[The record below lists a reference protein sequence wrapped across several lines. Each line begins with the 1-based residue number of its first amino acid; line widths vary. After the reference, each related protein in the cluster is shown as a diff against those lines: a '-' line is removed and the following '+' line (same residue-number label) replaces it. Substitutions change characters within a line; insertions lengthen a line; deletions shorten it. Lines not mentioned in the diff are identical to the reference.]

1 MYTQLEA
8 IFLIKEYQS
17 FPTQQSS
24 FAMGRT
30 QGKSKQPIYVKN
42 AWSSRSTTVGSG
54 AERSKGVTNTK
65 AAGWSGILPSGYVKI
80 AIENGHR
87 NSEFSH

>member
-1 MYTQLEA
+1 MYKYIYILVGGFNPSKKYEFVSWVLIPNMFLWTMNVHT
-8 IFLIKEYQS
+8 IGGYFLIKEYQS

-42 AWSSRSTTVGSG
+42 A
-54 AERSKGVTNTK
+54 
-65 AAGWSGILPSGYVKI
+65 
-80 AIENGHR
+80 
-87 NSEFSH
+87 